1 MSTPV
6 VVPRENVNLPHF
18 YEQDPELWFAL
29 AESVFVNANVKDESS
44 KFHTVVSK
52 LDPRY
57 ASEVCDIILKPPKD
71 SPYSV
76 LKKELLKRYGI
87 SDETKLRQL
96 LEGQE
101 MGDRTQS
108 QFLMHLRSLA
118 GSAVSKEMLN
128 LMRSSRLPTHVQA
141 LISVRENS
149 DIDLN
154 AKAADRIMEL
164 ETASGA
170 TTMAIASAS
179 SHAHDDFYGN
189 IASELRNM
197 LAEISDLRKQVE
209 DRRDGSS
216 LRRRRRSRTPASTR
230 SGSEERVRTLCEYHR
245 RFGRNATRCRSPCD
259 MRSENSVGH
268 RY

>member
-6 VVPRENVNLPHF
+6 VVPRDNVNLPHF

-29 AESVFVNANVKDESS
+29 AESVFVHANVKDESS

-57 ASEVCDIILKPPKD
+57 ASEVRNIILKPPKD
-71 SPYSV
+71 NPYSA

-101 MGDRTQS
+101 MGDRTPS
-108 QFLMHLRSLA
+108 QFLRHLRSLA

-128 LMRSSRLPTHVQA
+128 LMWSSRLPTHVQA
-141 LISVRENS
+141 LISIRENS
-149 DIDLN
+149 DIDSN

-170 TTMAIASAS
+170 TTMAIASTS
-179 SHAHDDFYGN
+179 AHDDFYGN
-189 IASELRNM
+189 LASELRNM
-197 LAEISDLRKQVE
+197 RAEISDLRKQVE

-216 LRRRRRSRTPASTR
+216 LRRKRRSRTPASTR

-245 RFGRNATRCRSPCD
+245 RFGRNAMRCRSPCD